1 MIGASGVGKTA
12 HYLYP
17 NLEYACAS
25 GVSFLVTDT
34 KGDVYRNYG
43 TIAKE
48 CYGYQVSVIDLRNP
62 TRSDGANMLHLVS
75 KYAKR
80 VQENPKDLRAR
91 AKMEKYAKICAKTII
106 QMDGEQNYGQ
116 NAYFYDAAEGLL
128 TSLILLV
135 TEFFPQEN
143 STLCRYSSFFR
154 TCWPPAR
161 SRARASSSC

>member
-1 MIGASGVGKTA
+1 M
-12 HYLYP
+12 
-17 NLEYACAS
+17 
-25 GVSFLVTDT
+25 SFLVTDT

-43 TIAKE
+43 AIAKE

-75 KYAKR
+75 KYAKL

-116 NAYFYDAAEGLL
+116 NAYFYDAA
-128 TSLILLV
+128 
-135 TEFFPQEN
+135 
-143 STLCRYSSFFR
+143 
-154 TCWPPAR
+154 A
-161 SRARASSSC
+161 